1 MKAKEAV
8 GKPLRT
14 ADLQTPDDVEQ
25 WLARLN
31 RDRPA
36 RAQIVEHIVD
46 QVAGFVEQTATATPL
61 VVELCPGAGVL
72 TQALLTRLPTLR
84 LIAIDGS
91 DVLLRYG
98 QSRLA
103 CFGDR
108 VRWVHADLN
117 RDEWQQQ
124 IDEPSHAIVS
134 MQSLH
139 DVGGEEAVRRLY
151 GWGRERLVAGGLFA
165 QRGFSCRGGRASAVE
180 PADGGASACAAG
192 GMWVGRGAMHTASR
206 RFCVLLGL
214 CAVDELKRQTRC
226 GACRR
231 RSRMTMVAI

>member
-8 GKPLRT
+8 GNPLRT

-36 RAQIVEHIVD
+36 RAQIIEHIVD
-46 QVAGFVEQTATATPL
+46 QVAGFVQQTATATPL

-84 LIAIDGS
+84 LVAIDGS

-103 CFGDR
+103 RFGDR
-108 VRWVHADLN
+108 VRWIHADLN

-151 GWGRERLVAGGLFA
+151 GWGRERLVAGGLLLNA
-165 QRGFSCRGGRASAVE
+165 DLVVEEGE
-180 PADGGASACAAG
+180 PARSNRLTAARQLALLEECGLVEVQCTLRVADFAC
-192 GMWVGRGAMHTASR
+192 
-206 RFCVLLGL
+206 CLGF
-214 CAVDELKRQTRC
+214 AP
-226 GACRR
+226 
-231 RSRMTMVAI
+231 SMS